1 MSRFSWWMLHEAKWY
16 IFSFLTDFFL
26 LSCIDCKLWYYFC
39 MFKFVTQNY
48 VIFNV
53 FFLNIFFCFLSSY
66 RFTLHATY
74 TSVTKCR
81 SGWHLHD
88 LHLSFANF
96 LFYILK
102 ICFDKEMLN
111 AKTFFFSK
119 CHHLRR
125 KGSKKTKQ
133 IHVYT
138 QSMLLYVYL
147 YSKFYFSTSEWEN
160 SDIFFLNVRRK
171 NKYYLFAHFTEF
183 WSEIVF
189 NN

>member
-1 MSRFSWWMLHEAKWY
+1 ML
-16 IFSFLTDFFL
+16 F
-26 LSCIDCKLWYYFC
+26 
-39 MFKFVTQNY
+39 
-48 VIFNV
+48 
-53 FFLNIFFCFLSSY
+53 FFLNFFFCFLSRY
-66 RFTLHATY
+66 CL
-74 TSVTKCR
+74 SVIDLLCMQNIPLSRICR

-96 LFYILK
+96 LFYFLK